1 MIAIPDICVRN
12 EDAMLLW
19 LEYGKNIVFPSKE

>member
-1 MIAIPDICVRN
+1 MAIPDICVRN

-19 LEYGKNIVFPSKE
+19 LEYGENIVFPSKE

>member
-1 MIAIPDICVRN
+1 MAIPDICVRN

-19 LEYGKNIVFPSKE
+19 LEYGKNIVFSSKE

>member
-1 MIAIPDICVRN
+1 MAIPDICVRN

-19 LEYGKNIVFPSKE
+19 LEYGEIIVFSSKE

>member
-1 MIAIPDICVRN
+1 MAIPDICVRN

-19 LEYGKNIVFPSKE
+19 LEYGKTIVFPSKE